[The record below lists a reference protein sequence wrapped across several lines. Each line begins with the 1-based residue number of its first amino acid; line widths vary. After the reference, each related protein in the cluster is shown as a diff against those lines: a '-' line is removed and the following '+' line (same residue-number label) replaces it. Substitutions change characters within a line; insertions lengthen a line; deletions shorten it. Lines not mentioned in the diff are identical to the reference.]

1 MIKSLR
7 LTNFKNFADETL
19 RLGPFTVIVGANA
32 SGKSNIRDAFRF
44 LHGIGRGYTLPEIF
58 GGKYG
63 PGGQREWTGIRGA
76 PNEVIR
82 FGEDYFS
89 VEAEVGT
96 VRYCIDVAKDFFR
109 HGSFFVVSKEA
120 FQDGLTTI
128 YQGEYTTPNL
138 LVRGDYRDN
147 VIFMGDQPALSQ
159 RLIAAPTQLDSY
171 LLVNGLRSTLANM
184 RFFEFDPDRIR
195 EPAFPGQHTLG
206 DRGENL
212 SAVLESICD
221 DPNLKRNLV
230 SWLEGLTPMD
240 VTDLEFPRDPSDRIH
255 LQIVDR
261 HGRKISAYSASDGT
275 LRFLAILAALFSPA
289 ASGIYFFEE
298 IDNGIHPNRV
308 WLLMDLLQNEAVR
321 KDVQIITTTHSPQVL
336 TYMNDDTFE
345 SASAVYRDEDYEDA
359 VIRPLSEIGDARKL
373 RKSDGGLGELHATG
387 WMENVLGFDEFDRR
401 REASLRL

>member
-7 LTNFKNFADETL
+7 LTNFKSFADETL

-63 PGGQREWTGIRGA
+63 PGGQREWSGIRGA

-82 FGEDYFS
+82 FGAENSSVGVETHNTHYHLTVAEDFLRFGS
-89 VEAEVGT
+89 FRITGESFQEGT
-96 VRYCIDVAKDFFR
+96 ETIYLAKDDV
-109 HGSFFVVSKEA
+109 HS
-120 FQDGLTTI
+120 
-128 YQGEYTTPNL
+128 L
-138 LVRGDYRDN
+138 LVQGDEPN
-147 VIFMGDQPALSQ
+147 IQIFMLDQPALTQ
-159 RLIAAPTQLDSY
+159 FMMGYFTAPNHYEHPVWHFRT
-171 LLVNGLRSTLANM
+171 TLANM

-212 SAVLESICD
+212 PAVLETICD
-221 DPNLKRNLV
+221 DHDLKLNLV

-240 VTDLEFPRDPSDRIH
+240 VTDLEFPRDPSGRIH

-261 HGRKISAYSASDGT
+261 RGRKVSAYSASDGT

-345 SASAVYRDEDYEDA
+345 SASVIYRDEDYEDA
-359 VIRPLSEIGDARKL
+359 VIRPLSEIGDSKNL
-373 RKSDGGLGELHATG
+373 RKAGGGLGELHATG
-387 WMENVLGFDEFDRR
+387 WMENIMGFDEFDRR
-401 REASLRL
+401 QRASQQ

>member
-63 PGGQREWTGIRGA
+63 PGGQREWSGVRGA

-82 FGEDYFS
+82 FGEEEFS
-89 VEAEVGT
+89 VEVKTHTANYRLAVTE
-96 VRYCIDVAKDFFR
+96 DFLRF
-109 HGSFFVVSKEA
+109 GSFRVTGEA
-120 FQDGLTTI
+120 FKDGREII
-128 YQGEYTTPNL
+128 YQAEEDVHNL
-138 LVRGDYRDN
+138 LVQGADDS
-147 VIFMGDQPALSQ
+147 VFLMFMLDQPALTQ
-159 RLIAAPTQLDSY
+159 GMIGYFTAPNHDESPVSHFQ
-171 LLVNGLRSTLANM
+171 STLANM

-195 EPAFPGQHTLG
+195 EPSFPGQQTLG

-212 SAVLESICD
+212 SAVLETICAE
-221 DPNLKRNLV
+221 PELKRNFV

-240 VTDLEFPRDPSDRIH
+240 VTDLEFPRDPSGRIH
-255 LQIVDR
+255 LQIVDKNDR
-261 HGRKISAYSASDGT
+261 RVSAYSASDGT

-289 ASGIYFFEE
+289 ASGVYFFEE

-321 KDVQIITTTHSPQVL
+321 KDVQIITTTHSPQML
-336 TYMNDDTFE
+336 TFMDDDTFE
-345 SASAVYRDEDYEDA
+345 SASVVYRDEDYEDA
-359 VIRPLSEIGDARKL
+359 IIRPLSEIGDAKKL
-373 RKSDGGLGELHATG
+373 RKADGGLGELHATG
-387 WMENVLGFDEFDRR
+387 WMETILGFDEFDRR
-401 REASLRL
+401 QGASRS